1 VAVYRKPDAEP
12 ICTKP
17 CFSIDTGQ
25 LGLLDL
31 FLRLFQILLLPFKIF
46 QLLFSLLQLV
56 QLRVFFYFGHI
67 KSSFRTDGPGFL
79 QAHILSSR

>member
-1 VAVYRKPDAEP
+1 MAVYRKLGAEP
-12 ICTKP
+12 VCAKP

-25 LGLLDL
+25 LGLPDP
-31 FLRLFQILLLPFKIF
+31 FLRLFQILLLPFNLF

-67 KSSFRTDGPGFL
+67 KSSFHTDEPGFL
-79 QAHILSSR
+79 QARILSSR